1 MARLPY
7 FDLEQASPTYK
18 KMIGA
23 RPPLNL
29 YRMLPHGGAVG
40 EGFLALGGAILR
52 ESELDPTLR
61 ELVILRVG
69 ALSGA
74 SYEIHQHRR
83 VARKAGVPENKI
95 ESVLDHG
102 AAEPDP
108 NVFSDLEIR
117 LIRFTDAVVR
127 DVKAPAPLYEAVASV
142 LSNKQLI
149 EVLMTIGFYML
160 VSRFLENLEID
171 IENPPVV

>member
-40 EGFLALGGAILR
+40 GFLALGGAILR

-69 ALSGA
+69 ALSGHPMKSISIGA
-74 SYEIHQHRR
+74 L
-83 VARKAGVPENKI
+83 PEGR
-95 ESVLDHG
+95 G
-102 AAEPDP
+102 A
-108 NVFSDLEIR
+108 
-117 LIRFTDAVVR
+117 
-127 DVKAPAPLYEAVASV
+127 
-142 LSNKQLI
+142 
-149 EVLMTIGFYML
+149 
-160 VSRFLENLEID
+160 
-171 IENPPVV
+171 